1 MAKFCP
7 VSGRYALYLECQEC
21 DEKEQC
27 RKGIYGKK
35 NENNTYDS
43 RTRGNVQGCKKESA
57 ADT

>member
-7 VSGRYALYLECQEC
+7 VSGGYALYLECQEC

-27 RKGIYGKK
+27 RKGNHGKK
-35 NENNTYDS
+35 DENGNYDIG
-43 RTRGNVQGCKKESA
+43 TRSVVQRSKKEGS